1 MEQCL
6 EQSPGSSIFNEYGPT
21 EATVGCCVYEIT
33 GAETEDGSVPIG
45 KPIANTTL
53 YVLDRRLEPVP
64 IGVQGELFIGGIGL
78 ARGYLRRA
86 GLTAEQFIPNPHSL
100 SPGDR
105 LYRTGDLVRWRP
117 DGNLEFC
124 GRADQQV
131 KMRGYRIELSEI
143 ESALNAH
150 PQIKQNVV
158 RARDNE
164 GDIQLVAYFTSEQPE
179 LSAPELRE
187 YLRNKLPEYMIPA
200 RFVRLPALPM
210 TAGGKIDTQALPD
223 PSLSQAESQAFVPP
237 DTALE
242 AALAEIWAE
251 VLRVERVGMNDDFF
265 ELGGHSLLATSLIS
279 RLRDAFAVDLSV
291 HELFERPTLRL
302 LAPLIDEM
310 LINQME
316 MMSEETAEKHLRA
329 ET

>member
-1 MEQCL
+1 
-6 EQSPGSSIFNEYGPT
+6 
-21 EATVGCCVYEIT
+21 
-33 GAETEDGSVPIG
+33 
-45 KPIANTTL
+45 
-53 YVLDRRLEPVP
+53 
-64 IGVQGELFIGGIGL
+64 
-78 ARGYLRRA
+78 
-86 GLTAEQFIPNPHSL
+86 LTAEQFIPNPHSL
-100 SPGDR
+100 LPGDR
-105 LYRTGDLVRWRP
+105 LYRTGDIVRWRP

-143 ESALNAH
+143 ESALSAH

-158 RARDNE
+158 HARDNE

-187 YLRNKLPEYMIPA
+187 YLRSKLPEYMIPA
-200 RFVRLPALPM
+200 RFVRLPALPV

-223 PSLSQAESQAFVPP
+223 PSLSEAESQAFVPP
-237 DTALE
+237 GTALE

-251 VLRVERVGMNDDFF
+251 VLRIERVGMDDDFF

-310 LINQME
+310 LIDQME